1 MNCLNH
7 PDVAAAAYCQNCG
20 KPLCTAC
27 IRSVGGV
34 VYCEPCLAAR
44 LSGQPGAA
52 EANLTGLHAHPVL
65 AGLLGFIPGVGAMY
79 NGQFVKALAHVL
91 IFAVFVSLSDKSF
104 VFGLLVAAWVF
115 YQVFDAAQ
123 TAKARRDG
131 LPLPNPF
138 GLNDLGTRLGMAPP
152 PASAPTSPALPLP
165 LASSVPGGA
174 NPNPDPIATIQVL
187 GRPLPAATRLHCVLC
202 RAPNLRHRRPGN
214 AAWLYG
220 TARHRTRG
228 QRHPFGAIV
237 LIVIGLLLLLHT
249 LGIFEDEWIGRAW
262 PHHHHRRRRLAALPQ
277 NPRSSRRRCAMNSWL
292 LIRRL
297 RGPAFLILVGITA
310 LLNQWGVL
318 SFGRSW
324 PLYLILAGVIGLA
337 ERAALIA
344 ALPSLPSIPGAY
356 APSTYSQGTPVPP
369 YTGISVLGRCR
380 SRR

>member
-44 LSGQPGAA
+44 LSAPPGAA

-138 GLNDLGTRLGMAPP
+138 GLNDLGNKLGIAPP
-152 PASAPTSPALPLP
+152 AAPYAAGFTPPPSAA
-165 LASSVPGGA
+165 AGA
-174 NPNPDPIATIQVL
+174 NPNPGPYAGQPPIQDPGGPFQQ
-187 GRPLPAATRLHCVLC
+187 PPAYTSYV
-202 RAPNLRHRRPGN
+202 APP
-214 AAWLYG
+214 G
-220 TARHRTRG
+220 TAG
-228 QRHPFGAIV
+228 GPASGMPPYSDPLAIEPKQRHPFGAVV
-237 LIVIGLLLLLHT
+237 LIVIGLMLLLHT
-249 LGIFEDEWIGRAW
+249 LGIFEDEWIRRAW
-262 PHHHHRRRRLAALPQ
+262 PLILIGVGA
-277 NPRSSRRRCAMNSWL
+277 WL
-292 LIRRL
+292 LYRRTREVP
-297 RGPAFLILVGITA
+297 RG
-310 LLNQWGVL
+310 
-318 SFGRSW
+318 
-324 PLYLILAGVIGLA
+324 
-337 ERAALIA
+337 
-344 ALPSLPSIPGAY
+344 GA
-356 APSTYSQGTPVPP
+356 
-369 YTGISVLGRCR
+369 R
-380 SRR
+380 

>member
-44 LSGQPGAA
+44 LSAQPGAA

-104 VFGLLVAAWVF
+104 VFGLLIAAWVF

-138 GLNDLGTRLGMAPP
+138 GLNDLGNKLGIAPP
-152 PASAPTSPALPLP
+152 GSPYAAGFTPPPGTPASGSA
-165 LASSVPGGA
+165 VPGT
-174 NPNPDPIATIQVL
+174 NPNPYPGSGFGQ
-187 GRPLPAATRLHCVLC
+187 
-202 RAPNLRHRRPGN
+202 APNPGDPFQQPP
-214 AAWLYG
+214 AYTSSYAVPPPG
-220 TARHRTRG
+220 TAGAPGMPPYSEPLAIEPR
-228 QRHPFGAIV
+228 QRHPFGAVV
-237 LIVIGLLLLLHT
+237 LIGIGLVLLLHT

-262 PHHHHRRRRLAALPQ
+262 PLILIGIGA
-277 NPRSSRRRCAMNSWL
+277 WL
-292 LIRRL
+292 LYRRTREVP
-297 RGPAFLILVGITA
+297 RG
-310 LLNQWGVL
+310 
-318 SFGRSW
+318 
-324 PLYLILAGVIGLA
+324 
-337 ERAALIA
+337 
-344 ALPSLPSIPGAY
+344 GA
-356 APSTYSQGTPVPP
+356 
-369 YTGISVLGRCR
+369 R
-380 SRR
+380 

>member
-20 KPLCTAC
+20 RPLCTAC

-44 LSGQPGAA
+44 LAAQPGAA

-138 GLNDLGTRLGMAPP
+138 GLNDLGNKLGIAP
-152 PASAPTSPALPLP
+152 PASPYAAGFTPPPSATA
-165 LASSVPGGA
+165 AGV
-174 NPNPDPIATIQVL
+174 NPNPGPYAGQPPSQDPGGPFQQPPAYTSYVAPPGTI
-187 GRPLPAATRLHCVLC
+187 GGPASGMPYTDPLAIEPK
-202 RAPNLRHRRPGN
+202 P
-214 AAWLYG
+214 
-220 TARHRTRG
+220 
-228 QRHPFGAIV
+228 RHPFGAVV
-237 LIVIGLLLLLHT
+237 LIVIGLMLLLHT
-249 LGIFEDEWIGRAW
+249 LGIFEDEWIRRAW
-262 PHHHHRRRRLAALPQ
+262 PLILIGMGA
-277 NPRSSRRRCAMNSWL
+277 WL
-292 LIRRL
+292 LYRRTRDVP
-297 RGPAFLILVGITA
+297 RG
-310 LLNQWGVL
+310 
-318 SFGRSW
+318 
-324 PLYLILAGVIGLA
+324 
-337 ERAALIA
+337 
-344 ALPSLPSIPGAY
+344 GA
-356 APSTYSQGTPVPP
+356 
-369 YTGISVLGRCR
+369 R
-380 SRR
+380 

>member
-44 LSGQPGAA
+44 LSASPGAA

-138 GLNDLGTRLGMAPP
+138 GLNDLGNKLGIAP
-152 PASAPTSPALPLP
+152 PASPYAAGFTPP
-165 LASSVPGGA
+165 PGATATGA
-174 NPNPDPIATIQVL
+174 NPNPGPHPGPYPGQPPNQDPGAGGPFQQPPAYTSSYVAPPAS
-187 GRPLPAATRLHCVLC
+187 GMPPYSDPLAIEPK
-202 RAPNLRHRRPGN
+202 
-214 AAWLYG
+214 
-220 TARHRTRG
+220 

-237 LIVIGLLLLLHT
+237 LIGIGLMLLLHT
-249 LGIFEDEWIGRAW
+249 LGIFEDEWIRRAW
-262 PHHHHRRRRLAALPQ
+262 PIIIIGVGA
-277 NPRSSRRRCAMNSWL
+277 WL
-292 LIRRL
+292 LYRRTRDVP
-297 RGPAFLILVGITA
+297 RG
-310 LLNQWGVL
+310 GV
-318 SFGRSW
+318 R
-324 PLYLILAGVIGLA
+324 
-337 ERAALIA
+337 
-344 ALPSLPSIPGAY
+344 
-356 APSTYSQGTPVPP
+356 
-369 YTGISVLGRCR
+369 
-380 SRR
+380 

>member
-44 LSGQPGAA
+44 LSAQPGAA

-138 GLNDLGTRLGMAPP
+138 GLNDLGNKLGIAP
-152 PASAPTSPALPLP
+152 PASPYAAGFTPPPPSGAGAP
-165 LASSVPGGA
+165 GA
-174 NPNPDPIATIQVL
+174 NPNPDPGGPFQQ
-187 GRPLPAATRLHCVLC
+187 PPAYTSSYAV
-202 RAPNLRHRRPGN
+202 PPP
-214 AAWLYG
+214 G
-220 TARHRTRG
+220 TAGASAPGQPPYSEPLVAEPR
-228 QRHPFGAIV
+228 QRHPFGAVV
-237 LIVIGLLLLLHT
+237 LIIIGLVLLLHT
-249 LGIFEDEWIGRAW
+249 LGIFEDEWISRAW
-262 PHHHHRRRRLAALPQ
+262 PLILIGIGA
-277 NPRSSRRRCAMNSWL
+277 WL
-292 LIRRL
+292 LYRRTRDL
-297 RGPAFLILVGITA
+297 SGG
-310 LLNQWGVL
+310 GV
-318 SFGRSW
+318 R
-324 PLYLILAGVIGLA
+324 
-337 ERAALIA
+337 
-344 ALPSLPSIPGAY
+344 
-356 APSTYSQGTPVPP
+356 
-369 YTGISVLGRCR
+369 
-380 SRR
+380 

>member
-44 LSGQPGAA
+44 LSAQPSAA

-138 GLNDLGTRLGMAPP
+138 GLNDLGTKLGIAPAAASPYATGFAPP
-152 PASAPTSPALPLP
+152 PGTPASGPTA
-165 LASSVPGGA
+165 AGA
-174 NPNPDPIATIQVL
+174 NPNPGVYPGSNPGFNPGQ
-187 GRPLPAATRLHCVLC
+187 
-202 RAPNLRHRRPGN
+202 APNPG
-214 AAWLYG
+214 AGGPFQQPPAYTSSYAVPPPG
-220 TARHRTRG
+220 TAGAPTPGMPPYGEPLAIEPRAHRY
-228 QRHPFGAIV
+228 PFGAVV
-237 LIVIGLLLLLHT
+237 LIVIGLVLLLHT
-249 LGIFEDEWIGRAW
+249 LGIFEDEWIRRAW
-262 PHHHHRRRRLAALPQ
+262 PIILIGVGA
-277 NPRSSRRRCAMNSWL
+277 WL
-292 LIRRL
+292 LYRRTRDL
-297 RGPAFLILVGITA
+297 PRG
-310 LLNQWGVL
+310 
-318 SFGRSW
+318 
-324 PLYLILAGVIGLA
+324 
-337 ERAALIA
+337 
-344 ALPSLPSIPGAY
+344 GA
-356 APSTYSQGTPVPP
+356 
-369 YTGISVLGRCR
+369 
-380 SRR
+380 

>member
-44 LSGQPGAA
+44 LSPQPGAA
-52 EANLTGLHAHPVL
+52 EAGLTGLHAHPVL

-104 VFGLLVAAWVF
+104 VFGLLIAAWVF

-138 GLNDLGTRLGMAPP
+138 GLNDLGNKLGIAPP
-152 PASAPTSPALPLP
+152 VSPYATGFTPP
-165 LASSVPGGA
+165 PGPPPPGATATGA
-174 NPNPDPIATIQVL
+174 NPNPGASSPFQ
-187 GRPLPAATRLHCVLC
+187 RPPAYTSSYAV
-202 RAPNLRHRRPGN
+202 PPP
-214 AAWLYG
+214 G
-220 TARHRTRG
+220 TAGGPAPGMPPYSEPLAIEPR
-228 QRHPFGAIV
+228 QRHPFGAVV
-237 LIVIGLLLLLHT
+237 LIVIGLVLLLHT

-262 PHHHHRRRRLAALPQ
+262 PLILIGIGA
-277 NPRSSRRRCAMNSWL
+277 WL
-292 LIRRL
+292 LYRRT
-297 RGPAFLILVGITA
+297 RD
-310 LLNQWGVL
+310 
-318 SFGRSW
+318 
-324 PLYLILAGVIGLA
+324 
-337 ERAALIA
+337 
-344 ALPSLPSIPGAY
+344 LPGGGA
-356 APSTYSQGTPVPP
+356 
-369 YTGISVLGRCR
+369 R
-380 SRR
+380 

>member
-44 LSGQPGAA
+44 LSAQPGAA

-138 GLNDLGTRLGMAPP
+138 GLNDLGNKLGIAPPASPYAAGFTPPPPPGASATGTNPYPGAYSGQTSNPGASDPFQQPPAYTSYAAPP
-152 PASAPTSPALPLP
+152 PGAAGASAPGLPPYSEP
-165 LASSVPGGA
+165 LAIEP
-174 NPNPDPIATIQVL
+174 
-187 GRPLPAATRLHCVLC
+187 R
-202 RAPNLRHRRPGN
+202 
-214 AAWLYG
+214 
-220 TARHRTRG
+220 
-228 QRHPFGAIV
+228 QRHPFGAVV
-237 LIVIGLLLLLHT
+237 LIVIGLVLLLHT
-249 LGIFEDEWIGRAW
+249 LGVFEDEWIGRAW
-262 PHHHHRRRRLAALPQ
+262 PLILIGIGA
-277 NPRSSRRRCAMNSWL
+277 WL
-292 LIRRL
+292 LYRRTRDVP
-297 RGPAFLILVGITA
+297 RG
-310 LLNQWGVL
+310 
-318 SFGRSW
+318 
-324 PLYLILAGVIGLA
+324 
-337 ERAALIA
+337 
-344 ALPSLPSIPGAY
+344 GA
-356 APSTYSQGTPVPP
+356 
-369 YTGISVLGRCR
+369 R
-380 SRR
+380 

>member
-104 VFGLLVAAWVF
+104 VFGLLIAAWVF

-138 GLNDLGTRLGMAPP
+138 GLNDLGNKLGIAPPALPYAAGFAPP
-152 PASAPTSPALPLP
+152 PGTPASGAAAPGT
-165 LASSVPGGA
+165 
-174 NPNPDPIATIQVL
+174 NPNPYPGSGFGQTPNPGPNDPFQQ
-187 GRPLPAATRLHCVLC
+187 PPAYSSSWA
-202 RAPNLRHRRPGN
+202 APP
-214 AAWLYG
+214 G
-220 TARHRTRG
+220 TAGAPAPGMPPYSEPLALEPKQRT
-228 QRHPFGAIV
+228 PFGAVV
-237 LIVIGLLLLLHT
+237 LIVIGLVLLLHT

-262 PHHHHRRRRLAALPQ
+262 PLILIGIGA
-277 NPRSSRRRCAMNSWL
+277 WL
-292 LIRRL
+292 LYRRTREAP
-297 RGPAFLILVGITA
+297 RG
-310 LLNQWGVL
+310 GV
-318 SFGRSW
+318 R
-324 PLYLILAGVIGLA
+324 
-337 ERAALIA
+337 
-344 ALPSLPSIPGAY
+344 
-356 APSTYSQGTPVPP
+356 
-369 YTGISVLGRCR
+369 
-380 SRR
+380 